1 MAGAFVIAHATK
13 ASPAAIPRPVLC
25 IVSSLLLQAG
35 VDGWRVLQN
44 ETLVWPWNSGLRIY
58 NLTCS

>member
-1 MAGAFVIAHATK
+1 MAGAFVIAHASK
-13 ASPAAIPRPVLC
+13 ATPAAIPRPVLC

-35 VDGWRVLQN
+35 VDAWRMLQN
-44 ETLVWPWNSGLRIY
+44 ETLVWLWNFELRIY